1 MVLVLSFR
9 RIFAGLIFLLSFWLL
24 AVDVSLAA
32 QVSLRSLKRL
42 DSNRWQ
48 VILPL
53 PRLVDYSVFELMKP
67 DRIVIDILDR
77 DIKAKSCSVRG
88 GPIVHCRTGRVDG
101 SRARFV
107 LDVAAQMKVESASL
121 EAVKSK
127 KRTKKRSRAY
137 LLKVIFT
144 RADGARP
151 QSRGKSLQP
160 VKSVK
165 GIKRIKNRVII
176 IDPGHGGENIGS
188 SFSGVDEKDLMMT
201 FARELRDQLAARAGF
216 SVFLTRNEDKFVLL
230 KNRVFLARRHHADVL
245 ISLHADWNADPKV
258 KGFAVYS
265 LSNRSADKYARVF
278 IENEGAQIIGGE
290 EWGNSLPSA
299 HDILFDLTQRETL
312 GKSIALGRS
321 VLKQVRVFTP
331 LLDQPHRFADL
342 HMLSAPD
349 LPAVL
354 IEAGFLSNRGDMKK
368 LMTKKWRRQLGQRI
382 IKGLQDYFKQVHLA
396 GLDEKH

>member
-1 MVLVLSFR
+1 MVLNLR

-24 AVDVSLAA
+24 AVDTSLAA
-32 QVSLRSLKRL
+32 QLSLRSIERL
-42 DSNRWQ
+42 ESHRWQ
-48 VILPL
+48 VVLRL
-53 PRLVDYSVFELMKP
+53 PRLVDYSVFALMKP

-77 DIKAKSCSVRG
+77 GLTAKACSVRG
-88 GPIVHCRTGRVDG
+88 GPIIHCRTGRVDG

-107 LDVAAQMKVESASL
+107 LDASAQLKVESASL
-121 EAVKSK
+121 EAVGSK
-127 KRTKKRSRAY
+127 KKSY

-151 QSRGKSLQP
+151 QSRRKSLQP
-160 VKSVK
+160 VRSVK

-201 FARELRDQLAARAGF
+201 FARELRDQLASRRGF

-230 KNRVFLARRHHADVL
+230 KDRVFLARRHHADVL

-290 EWGNSLPSA
+290 EWRNSLPSA

-321 VLKQVRVFTP
+321 LLKQVRAFTP

-354 IEAGFLSNRGDMKK
+354 LEAGVFIQSGRYEKADDQKMAA
-368 LMTKKWRRQLGQRI
+368 TARAAYHQRAS
-382 IKGLQDYFKQVHLA
+382 GLL
-396 GLDEKH
+396 

>member
-1 MVLVLSFR
+1 MVLNLR

-24 AVDVSLAA
+24 AVDTSLAA
-32 QVSLRSLKRL
+32 QLSLRSIERL
-42 DSNRWQ
+42 ESHRWQ
-48 VILPL
+48 VVLRL

-77 DIKAKSCSVRG
+77 GLTAKACSVRG

-107 LDVAAQMKVESASL
+107 LDASAQMKVESASL
-121 EAVKSK
+121 EAVGSK
-127 KRTKKRSRAY
+127 KRSY

-151 QSRGKSLQP
+151 QSRGKSLRP
-160 VKSVK
+160 VKLVK
-165 GIKRIKNRVII
+165 GIERIKNRVII

-201 FARELRDQLAARAGF
+201 FARELRDQLAARRGF

-230 KNRVFLARRHHADVL
+230 KDRVFLARRHHADVL

-290 EWGNSLPSA
+290 EWRNSLPSA

-321 VLKQVRVFTP
+321 ILKRVRAFTP

-354 IEAGFLSNRGDMKK
+354 IEAGFLSNRGNMRK
-368 LMTKKWRRQLGQRI
+368 LMIKKWRRQLGQHI
-382 IKGLQDYFKQVHLA
+382 IKGLEDYFKQVHLA
-396 GLDEKH
+396 GLEEKY

>member
-1 MVLVLSFR
+1 MVLNLR

-24 AVDVSLAA
+24 AVDASLAA
-32 QVSLRSLKRL
+32 QLSLRSIERL
-42 DSNRWQ
+42 ESHRWQ
-48 VILPL
+48 VILRL

-67 DRIVIDILDR
+67 DRIVIDILAR
-77 DIKAKSCSVRG
+77 DLKAKDCSVRG
-88 GPIVHCRTGRVDG
+88 GPIIHCRTGQVDG

-107 LDVAAQMKVESASL
+107 LDASAQMKVESASL
-121 EAVKSK
+121 EAVGSK
-127 KRTKKRSRAY
+127 KKFY

-151 QSRGKSLQP
+151 QSRGKSLPP
-160 VKSVK
+160 VRSVK

-201 FARELRDQLAARAGF
+201 FARELRDQLAAHRGF

-230 KNRVFLARRHHADVL
+230 KDRVFLARRHHADVL

-290 EWGNSLPSA
+290 EWRNSLPSA

-321 VLKQVRVFTP
+321 LLKRVRSFTP

-354 IEAGFLSNRGDMKK
+354 LEAGFLSNRGDMKK
-368 LMTKKWRRQLGQRI
+368 LMTRKWRRQLGQHI

-396 GLDEKH
+396 GLDEKY

>member
-77 DIKAKSCSVRG
+77 DIKAKGCSVRG

-127 KRTKKRSRAY
+127 NRAKKRSRAY

-201 FARELRDQLAARAGF
+201 FARELRDQLACSRRFQRF
-216 SVFLTRNEDKFVLL
+216 S
-230 KNRVFLARRHHADVL
+230 
-245 ISLHADWNADPKV
+245 NA
-258 KGFAVYS
+258 
-265 LSNRSADKYARVF
+265 
-278 IENEGAQIIGGE
+278 Q
-290 EWGNSLPSA
+290 
-299 HDILFDLTQRETL
+299 
-312 GKSIALGRS
+312 
-321 VLKQVRVFTP
+321 
-331 LLDQPHRFADL
+331 
-342 HMLSAPD
+342 
-349 LPAVL
+349 
-354 IEAGFLSNRGDMKK
+354 
-368 LMTKKWRRQLGQRI
+368 
-382 IKGLQDYFKQVHLA
+382 
-396 GLDEKH
+396 